1 MTNLN
6 DDLRNRPRTPAT
18 YNTGRDYNSE
28 RTSVDRVRWGPIWAG
43 IFASISTL
51 FLLGLLGV
59 AVGLSAYD
67 VKENARGFGMGAGIW
82 QILSVIIAFMVGG
95 WVAGRTGDSPAR
107 RTGWL
112 NGALVWAVTVPLIL
126 LMLTSGVSGIVSF
139 AGNMAAQAMPRQQGI
154 SSQAPD
160 QMGAAQ
166 RASGQMQAAGDS
178 IRDAAS
184 GQRPLNE
191 ASVNTAQGVAW
202 WTFASFGLGLA
213 AAAMGGMLGAKAIRS
228 AEDYGPSNSNIATA

>member
-6 DDLRNRPRTPAT
+6 DDLRNQRTPAYST
-18 YNTGRDYNSE
+18 GREYNTE
-28 RTSVDRVRWGPIWAG
+28 RSTVDRVRWGPIWAG

-82 QILSVIIAFMVGG
+82 QIVSVIIAFMVGG
-95 WVAGRTGDSPAR
+95 WVAGRTGVSPER

-126 LMLTSGVSGIVSF
+126 LMLTSGVSGIVSS
-139 AGNMAAQAMPRQQGI
+139 AANMAAQVMPRQQGI
-154 SSQAPD
+154 SSQTPGQND
-160 QMGAAQ
+160 AAQ
-166 RASGQMQAAGDS
+166 AASGQMRAAGES
-178 IRDAAS
+178 IRDAAT

-191 ASVNTAQGVAW
+191 ESVNTAQGIAW
-202 WTFASFGLGLA
+202 WTFASFALGLA
-213 AAAMGGMLGAKAIRS
+213 AAAMGGTLGAKAIRT